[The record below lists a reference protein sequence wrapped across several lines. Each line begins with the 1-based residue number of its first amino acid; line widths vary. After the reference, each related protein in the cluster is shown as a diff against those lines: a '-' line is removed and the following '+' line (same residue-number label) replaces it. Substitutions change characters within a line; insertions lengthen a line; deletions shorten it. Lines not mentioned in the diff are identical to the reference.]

1 MQNWPACVD
10 RVVFETL
17 DSTNA
22 EAIRQANAGTRGPTW
37 YFTHEQTQSRAR
49 RGRAWDRG
57 AGNFSASLLLRPDG
71 GLESAALR
79 SFIAAIALR
88 EALIEVCGREDIFS
102 LKWPNDVLLNGRKL
116 AGILLESGIDPSGPY
131 LCIGIGVNL
140 VTEPAPEFIEKGAFT
155 PISLR
160 SVIGT
165 SVAPE
170 EFLTPLAAAFARW
183 EGQFQQYGFAP
194 IRTEWLNHAT
204 RLGEVITAK
213 MMDRTEVGVFETV
226 DETGA
231 IVLRTPKGLL
241 HLPAA
246 EIYFGT
252 EG

>member
-1 MQNWPACVD
+1 M
-10 RVVFETL
+10 VFQTL

-22 EAIRQANAGTRGPTW
+22 EAIRRARNGERGPIW
-37 YFTHEQTQSRAR
+37 FLTHEQTQSRAR
-49 RGRAWDRG
+49 RGRPWDSG
-57 AGNFSASLLLRPDG
+57 TGNFSASLLIRPEG
-71 GLESAALR
+71 GPEQAALR
-79 SFIAAIALR
+79 SFIAALALR
-88 EALIEVCGREDIFS
+88 DALIEVCGREDIFT
-102 LKWPNDVLLNGRKL
+102 LKWPNDVLLNNRKL
-116 AGILLESGIDPSGPY
+116 AGILLEGGTDASGAY

-140 VTEPAPEFIEKGAFT
+140 ANEPAASFIEEGALP

-165 SVAPE
+165 KVDPE
-170 EFLTPLAAAFARW
+170 TFLASLATAFARW
-183 EGQFQQYGFAP
+183 EMQFQQYGFAP
-194 IRTEWLNHAT
+194 IRTAWLNHAT

-213 MMDRTEVGVFETV
+213 LMDRTEVGTFETV

-231 IVLRTPKGLL
+231 IVLRTSKGLL